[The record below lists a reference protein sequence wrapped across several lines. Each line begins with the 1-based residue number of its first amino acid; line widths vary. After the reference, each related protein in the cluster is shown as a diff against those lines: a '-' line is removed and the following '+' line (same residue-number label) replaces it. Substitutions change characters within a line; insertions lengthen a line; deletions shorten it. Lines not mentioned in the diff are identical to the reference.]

1 MKHDYYYLYKPQGGG
16 GSDKLLLVF
25 SALNIRP
32 PKFSLFKKAQTLG
45 INVLYFNTVPQDW
58 YRNGVPG
65 IGTTSEVVAYIESL
79 KKELKIKS
87 LYCFGVSMGAYG
99 ALLYGA
105 LCCAKKIF
113 VCSAEPI
120 IGIPGGRTELAR
132 DNFLYPE
139 YTDLRAVG
147 LNNIVYIYGQTDP
160 VDSIGAYIITK
171 ANSGNLV
178 YTMPSV
184 GHDVADRLNN
194 KGLLLPLIN
203 DIVNDRISDPF
214 SNLSPDNI
222 DDETYSTICRVHA
235 LNRAR
240 DYRKILSLTEHTSPD
255 VLSKSAF
262 LNITRCTALY
272 KLGMYEEARSELLA
286 ILPSYREAWEPWS
299 ILSSTLLRLKKFS
312 LALKAIEM
320 ALSIRPAVSISLAI
334 KASILE
340 KLDKKEEALQFYGYA
355 LCIQP
360 RQLAYK
366 DKIEE
371 LERATGKNTEQIT
384 KTELMKRLL
393 SATNYQEPINIDLNY
408 FKS

>member
-1 MKHDYYYLYKPQGGG
+1 
-16 GSDKLLLVF
+16 
-25 SALNIRP
+25 
-32 PKFSLFKKAQTLG
+32 
-45 INVLYFNTVPQDW
+45 
-58 YRNGVPG
+58 
-65 IGTTSEVVAYIESL
+65 
-79 KKELKIKS
+79 
-87 LYCFGVSMGAYG
+87 
-99 ALLYGA
+99 
-105 LCCAKKIF
+105 
-113 VCSAEPI
+113 
-120 IGIPGGRTELAR
+120 
-132 DNFLYPE
+132 
-139 YTDLRAVG
+139 
-147 LNNIVYIYGQTDP
+147 
-160 VDSIGAYIITK
+160 
-171 ANSGNLV
+171 
-178 YTMPSV
+178 MPSV

-214 SNLSPDNI
+214 SKLIPDNI
-222 DDETYSTICRVHA
+222 DDETYSTICRVHS
-235 LNRAR
+235 LNRSR
-240 DYRKILSLTEHTSPD
+240 DYRKILSLIGNTSQN

-286 ILPSYREAWEPWS
+286 ILPSYREAWELWS

-340 KLDKKEEALQFYGYA
+340 KMDKAEEALRFYGYA

-360 RQLAYK
+360 RQLSYK
-366 DKIEE
+366 DKIAD
-371 LERATGKNTEQIT
+371 LEKVTGIKTEQIT

-393 SATNYQEPINIDLNY
+393 STTNYQEPLSIDLNF